1 MMYTQWITAVYALIV
16 KTQLAFHSIST
27 QSTPVVSLWA
37 AHLKSLLAVCM
48 GLYVSPVCPWGPP
61 EQETRRARVTPSSV
75 SSHVTQTDCCIN
87 EAWSWLL
94 KTTAGNTAKTWNLH
108 RPHARMLDVNR
119 FNINLWFVDKW
130 KQTLSSILTH
140 VLTHWCFGVFMWKIW
155 VWIWQ
160 AKWLS
165 CALLFLFL
173 YIYIYIQEYTN
184 DLKSWDLFI

>member
-1 MMYTQWITAVYALIV
+1 MMYTQWITAVYVLIV
-16 KTQLAFHSIST
+16 KTHLAFHTVST
-27 QSTPVVSLWA
+27 QPTPVASLRA

-61 EQETRRARVTPSSV
+61 EQETQRARVTPSSV
-75 SSHVTQTDCCIN
+75 SSHVTQTDCWIN

-119 FNINLWFVDKW
+119 FSISLWFADKW
-130 KQTLSSILTH
+130 KQNFSSILTH
-140 VLTHWCFGVFMWKIW
+140 VLTHWCCVVLAWKTW

-160 AKWLS
+160 AKWMS
-165 CALLFLFL
+165 CALLSSLHIQF
-173 YIYIYIQEYTN
+173 IYSIY
-184 DLKSWDLFI
+184 DLKCWDLLM